1 MTEWRNELLKDI
13 INAMYKVENMQ
24 CSKLLVM
31 ARAALAVAEPVIRE
45 QADIALRAELAAVT
59 ERMSKLDFERTAAEL
74 ERDALREENARLRK
88 ALIDILASLVA
99 SVDLLERGG
108 KKAAPSD
115 KMFAQMLVDY
125 KNSIEQERE
134 ELILEMAEE
143 LIEKMARAM
152 CIGSDNWTKFIAEAR
167 AALAAAEP
175 VIREQCAQICERRYM
190 GDNTREDMEAKRCAA
205 AVREGGEDR
214 YARG

>member
-1 MTEWRNELLKDI
+1 MTEWREELIEKMAKAIAVRPQDS
-13 INAMYKVENMQ
+13 ENRWWIGAPE
-24 CSKLLVM
+24 

-45 QADIALRAELAAVT
+45 QADIALREELAAVT
-59 ERMSKLDFERTAAEL
+59 ERMSKLDFERTAAKL

-125 KNSIEQERE
+125 KNSIERG
-134 ELILEMAEE
+134 
-143 LIEKMARAM
+143 RAV
-152 CIGSDNWTKFIAEAR
+152 
-167 AALAAAEP
+167 AAA
-175 VIREQCAQICERRYM
+175 I
-190 GDNTREDMEAKRCAA
+190 
-205 AVREGGEDR
+205 REGGKD
-214 YARG
+214 G